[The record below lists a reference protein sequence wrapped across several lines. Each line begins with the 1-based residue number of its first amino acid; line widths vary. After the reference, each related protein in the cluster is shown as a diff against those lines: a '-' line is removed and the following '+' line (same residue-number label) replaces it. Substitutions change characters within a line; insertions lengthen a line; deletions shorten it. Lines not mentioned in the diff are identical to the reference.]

1 MGRWVYGE
9 PLVLICAIA
18 CALLAACTEEPRP
31 SSQPTTSA
39 LSPSPSDASES
50 PPRSPQAIIVHPSRG
65 AIDVSEST
73 ARRIESA
80 DITSWVALGER
91 GQPVHFADQSDSS
104 ARVTAVARDPQS
116 LAVVPAWS
124 VDPRVRVVTIDGAN
138 PLTDGTDYPLLGD
151 GRAGAD
157 PVTITIVGDIML
169 ARGVAAA
176 MSDNPFAPL
185 KPTAKQLTAADLT
198 IGNLESS
205 LSRQG
210 APLQGTDSFGAAPAV
225 LDGLE
230 RAGFDILSL
239 ANNHVGDYGAH
250 ALAQTIQRLD
260 ASRIKQVGA
269 GVTRRA
275 ATRPTIVDVGDTT
288 IGVVAFNAI
297 GESPAATADSP
308 GVVQLRMPPRTG
320 PLNHSDLGALLKQV
334 RQLKQRADVVLVMP
348 HWGEQYTSRPIQVQR
363 RVAKQLAD
371 AGASAVIGGHPHWVQ
386 GMEMFDDTV
395 VAYSLGNFIF
405 DMDFSKPTM
414 EGIAVELTLWEG
426 RIMAATPVPVTIDS
440 TFSAHFV
447 GERSGAGILRDVWSN
462 SYGSLGQ

>member
-1 MGRWVYGE
+1 MAQWGRRE
-9 PLVLICAIA
+9 PLVVMCALTIG
-18 CALLAACTEEPRP
+18 LLAACTEDHRP
-31 SSQPTTSA
+31 SGQPTASTPTPS
-39 LSPSPSDASES
+39 LSGASES
-50 PPRSPQAIIVHPSRG
+50 TARSPQAIIVHPSRG

-80 DITSWVALGER
+80 DITSWSALGEH
-91 GQPVHFADQSDSS
+91 GQPVHFARQSNSD
-104 ARVTAVARDPQS
+104 ARVTTVAQDPQS
-116 LAVVPAWS
+116 IAVVPAWS

-138 PLTDGTDYPLLGD
+138 PLAGGTDYPLLGD
-151 GRAGAD
+151 GPIGAD

-176 MSDNPFAPL
+176 MGDNLFAPL
-185 KPTAKQLTAADLT
+185 KPTAKQLAAADLT

-205 LSRQG
+205 LSQQG
-210 APLQGTDSFGAAPAV
+210 APLQGTDSFGADPAV
-225 LDGLE
+225 LDGPE

-239 ANNHVGDYGAH
+239 ANNHVGDYGAD

-260 ASRIKQVGA
+260 ASRIKRVGA
-269 GVTRRA
+269 GGTRRK

-297 GESPAATADSP
+297 GESPAAAEGSP

-320 PLNHSDLGALLKQV
+320 PLNNGDLNALLRQV
-334 RQLKQRADVVLVMP
+334 RRLKQHVDAVLVLP
-348 HWGEQYTSRPIQVQR
+348 HWGEQYTSRPIPVQR

-414 EGIAVELTLWEG
+414 QGIAIELTLWDG
-426 RIMAATPVPVTIDS
+426 QVMSATPVPVMIDS
-440 TFSAHFV
+440 VFSAHFV
-447 GERSGAGILRDVWSN
+447 GQRRGAGILRDVWSN
-462 SYGSLGQ
+462 SYGSLGK